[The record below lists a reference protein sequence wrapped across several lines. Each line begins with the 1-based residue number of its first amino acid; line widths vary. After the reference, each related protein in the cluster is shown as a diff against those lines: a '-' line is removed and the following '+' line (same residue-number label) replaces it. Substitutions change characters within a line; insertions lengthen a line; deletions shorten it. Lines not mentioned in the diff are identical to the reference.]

1 METII
6 KIIAG
11 LFVFCILYGVI
22 GALMSLFPVLI
33 GILGI
38 AGGIAAG
45 VLYSSWWIGVL
56 VGLLL
61 IGMLAHARSVAERY

>member
-1 METII
+1 
-6 KIIAG
+6 
-11 LFVFCILYGVI
+11 
-22 GALMSLFPVLI
+22 MSLFPVLI